1 MICQLSFLAPYVY
14 LHFVDPMP
22 GLFSVFINAALVL
35 NVFYLFYLFLYKKS
49 KDGRF
54 FSLMASFP
62 LIASIIVL
70 LPIMSLT
77 SLFYLPDW
85 RSLLAVLL
93 IVNFSMDTGAWFF
106 GKKFGKHKLWEAVSP
121 KKTIEGLVG
130 GALTAAIVAS
140 FSWFLLFETF
150 NWQLILFFGFL
161 GVMSQIGDLIQS
173 KIKRQFAIKD
183 SSSLI
188 PGHGGVYDR
197 LDGLLFVT
205 PFFATLINAFYF
217 FKA

>member
-1 MICQLSFLAPYVY
+1 
-14 LHFVDPMP
+14 MP

-35 NVFYLFYLFLYKKS
+35 NIFYLFYLFVYKKG
-49 KDGRF
+49 KDGKF
-54 FSLMASFP
+54 FTLMASFP
-62 LIASIIVL
+62 LIASVIVL

-77 SLFYLPDW
+77 SLFYLSDW
-85 RSLLAVLL
+85 RSIFAVLL
-93 IVNFSMDTGAWFF
+93 IANFSMDTGAWFF

-121 KKTIEGLVG
+121 KKTVEGLVG

-140 FSWFLLFETF
+140 FSWFFLFETF
-150 NWQLILFFGFL
+150 NWPLILFFGFL
-161 GVMSQIGDLIQS
+161 GVMSQVGDLIQS

-205 PFFATLINAFYF
+205 PFYATLINTFYF